1 MKFTTIGAAKKQT
14 NLSYLGSTGIS
25 AKLVK
30 NEIKNNTLTY
40 CIYLSPAKTSGYQV
54 CPASTPECRKGCL
67 ATSGRA
73 VMDINSGRNVILN
86 SRIKKTRLFFEERDF
101 FMDWLIKE
109 IEVARLKSI
118 RKNMFFAVRLNGTSD
133 IYWENIIHNGK
144 NIFQHFPEVDFYD
157 YTKDWKRFDN
167 LPENHH
173 LTLSYTGRNWVKC
186 IDKLNDGYNV
196 AMIFNT
202 KTLPSTFH
210 GYNVVNGDI
219 TDLRTKDEKGIIIGL
234 VWKNIADKEINEEV
248 KNSVFA
254 IQPDNEFINR

>member
-1 MKFTTIGAAKKQT
+1 MKFTTIAAAKKET
-14 NLSYLGSTGIS
+14 GLSYLGSTGIS

-40 CIYLSPAKTSGYQV
+40 CIYLSPANTSGYQV

-73 VMDINSGRNVILN
+73 KMDINSGNNTISN
-86 SRIKKTRLFFEERDF
+86 ARIKKTRLFFEQREF
-101 FMDWLIKE
+101 FMEWLIKE
-109 IEVARLKSI
+109 IEHARLKSI
-118 RKNMFFAVRLNGTSD
+118 KKDMFFAVRLNGTSD
-133 IYWENIIHNGK
+133 IYWEQIIHEGK
-144 NIFQHFPEVDFYD
+144 NIFEHFSNVDFYD

-173 LTLSYTGRNWVKC
+173 LTLSYTGRNWEKC
-186 IDKLNDGYNV
+186 VEKLDAGYNV

-202 KTLPSTFH
+202 KELPLSFSK
-210 GYNVVNGDI
+210 YKVVDGDI
-219 TDLRTKDEKGIIIGL
+219 TDLRTKDEKGVIIGL
-234 VWKNIADKEINEEV
+234 SWKNIADKKINEEV

-254 IQPDNEFINR
+254 IQPDNEFINQ